1 MSTDAILDFTAA
13 AVVFGSVLAIAYRDV
28 IWGKIRKIF
37 HRRDVPPKPPGML
50 YE

>member
-1 MSTDAILDFTAA
+1 MSTDAILDFSAA

-28 IWGKIRKIF
+28 IWGKVKKIF
-37 HRRDVPPKPPGML
+37 HHRKAPPKPPGMI